1 MLWTMIRYT
10 SDSSQDLPRPLVYN
24 AMRKMHGGD
33 REIHTLIGVLPEI
46 LVRFS
51 ILNHGWIEYSKG
63 INISFDR

>member
-1 MLWTMIRYT
+1 
-10 SDSSQDLPRPLVYN
+10 
-24 AMRKMHGGD
+24 MRKMHGGG

-63 INISFDR
+63 INISFNRLCPDLGSLPKSVVKRVCTTQFG